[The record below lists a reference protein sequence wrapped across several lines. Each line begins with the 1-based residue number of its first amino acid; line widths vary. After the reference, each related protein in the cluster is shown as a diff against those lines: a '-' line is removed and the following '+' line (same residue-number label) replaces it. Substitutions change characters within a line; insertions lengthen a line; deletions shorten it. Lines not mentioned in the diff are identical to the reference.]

1 MKKSVTFFFAVLS
14 LLQLTAREITL
25 EESIEMAPVLQRLPG
40 NLSDALTM
48 FENDVY
54 LRNAL
59 GGYLCDCYLNY
70 KRKEWNRYQAQ
81 VHQWELDEYLAG
93 Y

>member
-1 MKKSVTFFFAVLS
+1 MPPQAV
-14 LLQLTAREITL
+14 

-59 GGYLCDCYLNY
+59 GGYLCDCYLNF